1 MTLTRHPRRRYLAL
15 GVAILI
21 FVASLG
27 ATVSRLYTI
36 DTDFAEDF
44 GENLVWSMA
53 QNESELLRLTDTLGR
68 YGAGE
73 PGVTSEELQNRFD
86 LLWSR
91 LSLLREGDLASH
103 LRATGGAAQPVEVAL
118 MTLARLEPQ
127 ILALRPGDAA
137 GSQAAK
143 AELAKLLPELH
154 RATLAASHGEI
165 ARLTGRSEELHQALL
180 MALGLLVGL
189 VLSAGMLVALLMTEL
204 RLGRALTAEAASA
217 EAEARKSEQRFRDVV
232 EAGSDWVWET
242 DSDDRFVFLSGRL
255 RQLSG
260 EEPKRTMG
268 RKRRELRLADDH
280 DDANWAWYAS
290 VIERRQPYR
299 DFEFLYRDAG
309 EELRWAR
316 VHGRPVFDSENRFV
330 GYRGTG
336 RDITAERAASAA
348 IAESRELLRAVIDA
362 VPAIINVKDRASRY
376 ILMNRFQGE
385 VYGVDPAA
393 AVGKVSADFTGA
405 EYGGW
410 SLTFDREVVETG
422 SALPFREREFV
433 ARDGRRRMWWTA
445 KQPLKD
451 AAGEVRYIVTVAL
464 DITELKATER
474 ARLNL
479 ARYISPNLVDL
490 LAAKDEPIGQV
501 RRQEVAVV
509 FTDLVGF
516 TRLSARETPERT
528 MSLLRDLHAR
538 LTEVVL
544 AHGGTLEKF
553 LGDGLMATFGTPAPS
568 GHDAS
573 NALECTVNMIDA
585 VARWNHDRVSA
596 GEQRLGIGIG
606 AHFGPVILGDIGT
619 DRRLE
624 YAVVGDTV
632 NIASRLEALTRRLAS
647 PAVVSRALVEA
658 AQSEPGAPTACLKAF
673 APSAAQI
680 IDGHD
685 EKIEVFLF
693 DPAGLPGEARR
704 DAAPAGL
711 DRLAGTRP

>member
-1 MTLTRHPRRRYLAL
+1 MRLPFGRYRRYFAL
-15 GVAILI
+15 GIAISI

-27 ATVSRLYTI
+27 ATVSRLSTI

-53 QNESELLRLTDTLGR
+53 QNESELLRLMDVVGR
-68 YGAGE
+68 RGE
-73 PGVTSEELQNRFD
+73 GDSSVTSGELQSRFD

-91 LSLLREGDLASH
+91 LSILHEGDMASR
-103 LRATGGAAQPVEVAL
+103 LRAIGGAAQPIETTL

-127 ILALRPGDAA
+127 ILAVRSGDAA
-137 GSQAAK
+137 AARTVR
-143 AELAKLLPELH
+143 AELATLLPGLH
-154 RATLAASHGEI
+154 QATVLVSHGEI
-165 ARLTGRSEELHQALL
+165 ARLTTRSEELHEALL
-180 MALGLLVGL
+180 TALGLLVGL
-189 VLSAGMLVALLMTEL
+189 VLSAGILVTLLVTEL
-204 RLGRALTAEAASA
+204 RLGRALKIKAESA

-242 DSDDRFVFLSGRL
+242 DSEDRFVFLSGSL
-255 RQLSG
+255 RELSG
-260 EEPKRTMG
+260 EDPKRILG
-268 RKRRELRLADDH
+268 RKREDLRLADDR
-280 DDANWAWYAS
+280 DELNWAWYAS

-299 DFEFLYRDAG
+299 DFEFPYSAAG
-309 EELRWAR
+309 GERHWGR
-316 VHGRPVFDSENRFV
+316 VHGRPVFDAQNRFV

-393 AVGKVSADFTGA
+393 AVGKVSADFTGS
-405 EYGGW
+405 EYGSG
-410 SLTFDREVVETG
+410 SLKFDREVVETG
-422 SALPFREREFV
+422 SALPFREREFTG
-433 ARDGRRRMWWTA
+433 RDGRRRIWWTA

-451 AAGEVRYIVTVAL
+451 ATGGVRHIVTVAL

-474 ARLNL
+474 ARVNL

-501 RRQEVAVV
+501 RRQDVAVV
-509 FTDLVGF
+509 FADLVGF

-528 MSLLRDLHAR
+528 MSMLRDLHAR

-544 AHGGTLEKF
+544 ARGGTLEKF

-573 NALECTVNMIDA
+573 NALECIISIVDA
-585 VARWNHDRVSA
+585 VAKWNRDRVAS
-596 GEQRLGIGIG
+596 GEPRLGISIG

-632 NIASRLEALTRRLAS
+632 NVASRLEAITRRLGS
-647 PAVVSRALVEA
+647 PAVVSRVLIEA
-658 AQSEPGAPTACLKAF
+658 ALSEPGAPPACLKAF
-673 APSAAQI
+673 APSAAQM

-685 EKIEVFLF
+685 EKIGVFVLEPSALP
-693 DPAGLPGEARR
+693 DDTRMTGMPGGLKPVA
-704 DAAPAGL
+704 D
-711 DRLAGTRP
+711 TRS